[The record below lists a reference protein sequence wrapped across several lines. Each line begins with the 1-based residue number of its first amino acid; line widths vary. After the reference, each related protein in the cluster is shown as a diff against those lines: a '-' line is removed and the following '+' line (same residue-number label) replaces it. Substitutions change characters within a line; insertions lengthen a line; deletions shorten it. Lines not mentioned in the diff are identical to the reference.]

1 MRLIR
6 SKGVGVYFVTQNPMD
21 VPDSVLA
28 QLGNRI
34 QHALR
39 AYTPAEQKV
48 VKTAAQ
54 TFRQNPALDT
64 AEVITQLGTGEAL
77 VSFLDE
83 KGRPS
88 MVEQAFILPPQ
99 SLMGT
104 IGDDVRMQ
112 EISKSDL
119 KHKYG
124 QTIDRDSAHEM
135 LERLREKQERDLEL
149 QAQRDQYEKEKAEL
163 EKEKA
168 RLAKEREQASRKT
181 SSRTRK
187 SAFEKMTDTALTT
200 VGREASKALLRGLFG
215 SLKR

>member
-1 MRLIR
+1 MLSELFEILPEEGDVEKPKMVFFFDEAHLLFDEAPKVLLQKIEQVVRLIR

-119 KHKYG
+119 KH
-124 QTIDRDSAHEM
+124 IWSNH
-135 LERLREKQERDLEL
+135 
-149 QAQRDQYEKEKAEL
+149 
-163 EKEKA
+163 
-168 RLAKEREQASRKT
+168 
-181 SSRTRK
+181 
-187 SAFEKMTDTALTT
+187 
-200 VGREASKALLRGLFG
+200 
-215 SLKR
+215 